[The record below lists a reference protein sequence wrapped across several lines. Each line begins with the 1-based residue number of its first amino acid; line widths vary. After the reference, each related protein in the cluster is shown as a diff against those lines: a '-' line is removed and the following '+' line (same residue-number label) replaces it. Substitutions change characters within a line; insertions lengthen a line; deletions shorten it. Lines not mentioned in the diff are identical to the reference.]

1 MISFPTLPIDSMSG
15 PKTTRIRPSPQR
27 LHDQQL
33 APLMVSVEQA
43 ASEACHEQ
51 GATTHAD
58 LSAALDRLR
67 AKLRTFE
74 DVGGT
79 RSAMLAAAREA
90 EAALARVSDGI
101 AGAPTEGL
109 LRTLLASMRESRSSG
124 TENSIAALRREAEGV
139 LAASETARSAR
150 REAERLRQAIDGFC
164 GSGSQGANV
173 KQLDEGVRQAA
184 RAELDAESA
193 AVAALGAN
201 DLTLGGVDEG
211 FLRGLL
217 QQAGHAIDVGKIE
230 EAARHLAA
238 VRASR
243 VAAVQ
248 KTAQVRKLIEL
259 RDALA
264 GNIAEALCRR
274 NYDDPH
280 CYLAEGPGGEERP
293 LVLYAQN
300 PAGTAHV
307 RVTMAVDGGMRVEV
321 DGVADGEEELCLDV
335 LGTLDRAVAAEG
347 DQLEVLDLGRA
358 KQALERANQRGTEIE
373 REQRRERE
381 GR

>member
-1 MISFPTLPIDSMSG
+1 MSG

-33 APLMVSVEQA
+33 APLMASVEQA
-43 ASEACHEQ
+43 ASEACQEQ
-51 GATTHAD
+51 GATIHAD
-58 LSAALDRLR
+58 LSTALDRLR
-67 AKLRTFE
+67 AKLRTFQ
-74 DVGGT
+74 DVGGA

-90 EAALARVSDGI
+90 EAALARVRGGI
-101 AGAPTEGL
+101 AGAPAESFV
-109 LRTLLASMRESRSSG
+109 RTLLASMREARSSG
-124 TENSIAALRREAEGV
+124 TENSIGALRREAERV
-139 LAASETARSAR
+139 LDAAETARSAR
-150 REAERLRQAIDGFC
+150 REAERLRQTIEGFC
-164 GSGSQGANV
+164 GSGCQGADF
-173 KQLDEGVRQAA
+173 KQFDEGLRQTA

-193 AVAALGAN
+193 AVAALGTN
-201 DLTLGGVDEG
+201 DLTLGGVDG
-211 FLRGLL
+211 GSLRSLL
-217 QQAGHAIDVGKIE
+217 QQADHAIDVGKIE
-230 EAARHLAA
+230 QAARHLAA
-238 VRASR
+238 VRAMR

-248 KTAQVRKLIEL
+248 KVSQVRKLIEL

-264 GNIAEALCRR
+264 GNIADALCQR
-274 NYDDPH
+274 NYDEPH
-280 CYLAEGPGGEERP
+280 CYLAEGPGGEDRP

-307 RVTMAVDGGMRVEV
+307 RLTLNLDGGMRVEV

-358 KQALERANQRGTEIE
+358 KQALERAKQRGTEIE

>member
-1 MISFPTLPIDSMSG
+1 MSG
-15 PKTTRIRPSPQR
+15 PKTTRIRPSPKR

-33 APLMVSVEQA
+33 APLMASVEHS

-67 AKLRTFE
+67 AKLRTFQ

-79 RSAMLAAAREA
+79 RSAMLVAAREA
-90 EAALARVSDGI
+90 EAALARVRGGL
-101 AGAPTEGL
+101 AGAPTESAV
-109 LRTLLASMRESRSSG
+109 RTLLASMRGARSSG
-124 TENSIAALRREAEGV
+124 TESSIAALRREAEGV
-139 LAASETARSAR
+139 LAAAETARSAR
-150 REAERLRQAIDGFC
+150 REAEQLRQAIDGFC
-164 GSGSQGANV
+164 GSGTQDANL
-173 KQLDEGVRQAA
+173 QRLDEGLRQAA

-193 AVAALGAN
+193 AVAALVTS

-211 FLRGLL
+211 SLRSLL
-217 QQAGHAIDVGKIE
+217 QQADHAIDVGKID
-230 EAARHLAA
+230 EAARHVVA
-238 VRASR
+238 VRGMR

-248 KTAQVRKLIEL
+248 KAAQVRKLIEL

-264 GNIAEALCRR
+264 GDIAEAFCQR
-274 NYDDPH
+274 NYDEPH

-307 RVTMAVDGGMRVEV
+307 RVTMALDGGMRIEV

-335 LGTLDRAVAAEG
+335 LETVDRAVAAEG
-347 DQLEVLDLGRA
+347 DQLEVLDFGRA
-358 KQALERANQRGTEIE
+358 KQALERAKQRGTEIQ